1 MKKKGVFVGVEAGP
15 KTPNMPARTSKK
27 AKRIDRHLDNKKYIA
42 VSCVYLSIPY
52 ISLSLAYLLYVW
64 HLARE
69 RVPRLRQV
77 GRYLQTRGAQARV
90 GRGSIQAGA
99 PVLVARGGVEVSGW
113 EARQRVHPAPVA
125 VSGGLPKTC
134 TVCTLCF
141 SRTYPLFCYS
151 SCFSRRRADAVWHLR

>member
-1 MKKKGVFVGVEAGP
+1 
-15 KTPNMPARTSKK
+15 MPARTSK
-27 AKRIDRHLDNKKYIA
+27 AKRIDRHLDNK
-42 VSCVYLSIPY
+42 YLSIPY
-52 ISLSLAYLLYVW
+52 ISQYLAYLSYVW
-64 HLARE
+64 GHLARE

-77 GRYLQTRGAQARV
+77 GRYLQARGAQARV
-90 GRGSIQAGA
+90 GRGGIQAGA

-141 SRTYPLFCYS
+141 SRTHPLYCYIVVFFVGGRTRCGTS
-151 SCFSRRRADAVWHLR
+151 VVVWVCIAKLENRKSDTSARQVLFAK